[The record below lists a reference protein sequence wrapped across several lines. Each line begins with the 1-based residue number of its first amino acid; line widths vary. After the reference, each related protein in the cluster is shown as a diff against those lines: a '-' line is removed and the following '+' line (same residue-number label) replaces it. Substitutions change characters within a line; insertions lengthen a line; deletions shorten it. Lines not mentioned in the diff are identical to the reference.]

1 VQRRGTELGGEA
13 AELGRLAG
21 DQEAALRALVQGDV
35 LAPST
40 GPRRA
45 GGASTLD
52 LMSALA
58 PLASRTVTV
67 SGPGG
72 EVLLPGDVVDEVRA
86 VVRAC
91 LDNVGRHVGPDAPAW
106 VLVERVG
113 DRLLVT
119 VRDEGP
125 GIAPGRLEQAREEGR
140 LGVSES
146 IRGRMAAVGGVAD
159 LVTGPGQGTE
169 WELSLAV
176 SSTGAGVHSK

>member
-1 VQRRGTELGGEA
+1 
-13 AELGRLAG
+13 
-21 DQEAALRALVQGDV
+21 
-35 LAPST
+35 
-40 GPRRA
+40 
-45 GGASTLD
+45 
-52 LMSALA
+52 
-58 PLASRTVTV
+58 
-67 SGPGG
+67 
-72 EVLLPGDVVDEVRA
+72 
-86 VVRAC
+86 
-91 LDNVGRHVGPDAPAW
+91 
-106 VLVERVG
+106 VLVERVD

-125 GIAPGRLEQAREEGR
+125 GIPPGRLEQAREEGR